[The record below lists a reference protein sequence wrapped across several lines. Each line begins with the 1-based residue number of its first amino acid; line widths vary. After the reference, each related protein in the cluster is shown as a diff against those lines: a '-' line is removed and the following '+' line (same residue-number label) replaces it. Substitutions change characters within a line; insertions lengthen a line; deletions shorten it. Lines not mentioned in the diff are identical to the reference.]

1 MKCSWAQG
9 KYIETYHDTEHG
21 KMKNSNIDLFE
32 LLTLEIMQPGLSF
45 QIVLSKREGLK
56 SYFLNYDLEHI
67 SKMTDDD
74 VLFGLENQNIIR
86 HRLKIES
93 IIHNAKIITEN
104 NTILKDYIYEHV
116 DYRQGIDKTGV
127 LLSKQMKKDGF
138 KFIGPSVANSFLEA
152 LGLLPAHSKDCFM
165 TINGEQTVVVSTP
178 LHPLVITYSNF
189 QLTSSRFDEFAIPS
203 LKLSSFEL
211 YLNYCV
217 DQYFLGNLKDFKID
231 IGTSG
236 TQFQKYVW
244 DAIIQ
249 IPYGQTMTYK
259 QVANNIASQ
268 GYRAVGNAANKCNYA
283 LFIPAH
289 RLVSSNGIGG
299 FGNKL
304 EYKKYLIKHEKDNS

>member
-9 KYIETYHDTEHG
+9 KYIDTYHDTEHG
-21 KMKNSNIDLFE
+21 KMKYSNIDLFE

-74 VLFGLENQNIIR
+74 VLLGLENSNIIR

-93 IIHNAKIITEN
+93 IIHNAQIIKKKN
-104 NTILKDYIYEHV
+104 LNLKDYIYKHI
-116 DYRQGIDKTGV
+116 DYRQGLDKTGI

-138 KFIGPSVANSFLEA
+138 KFIGPSVASSFLEA
-152 LGLLPAHSKDCFM
+152 LGLLPAHSNDCFM
-165 TINGEQTVVVSTP
+165 AINGEHTVVVNTP
-178 LHPLVITYSNF
+178 LDPLVITYSNF
-189 QLTSSRFDEFAIPS
+189 QVTSSRFDECAIPS
-203 LKLSSFEL
+203 HKLNSFEQ
-211 YLNYCV
+211 YIKNCV
-217 DQYFLGNLKDFKID
+217 EQYFLGTLKQFKINLD
-231 IGTSG
+231 TSG
-236 TQFQKYVW
+236 TQFQQYVW
-244 DAIIQ
+244 DAIRQ
-249 IPYGQTMTYK
+249 IPYGNTMTYK

-289 RLVSSNGIGG
+289 RLVSSKGIGG

-304 EYKKYLIKHEKDNS
+304 EYKQYLITHEKDNS